1 MQGLRGIAGE
11 QGDAALTENRSG
23 IDAGI
28 DQMHGATGLRH
39 PGLHGLPP
47 CLQTSE
53 GRKQRGVNVQD
64 AAREGVEQGLLDGSA
79 DTGSWLAEQRNIVDT
94 AVGDVYSN
102 ELVDVA
108 SCIGERCVVPFE
120 QLPDTWKRL
129 HSEDKA
135 DYTAPVLWRCTD
147 PCVLGVDYAPQ
158 SDFCAFVV
166 IRLGPLSPGRE

>member
-64 AAREGVEQGLLDGSA
+64 ATREGVEQRLLD
-79 DTGSWLAEQRNIVDT
+79 
-94 AVGDVYSN
+94 
-102 ELVDVA
+102 
-108 SCIGERCVVPFE
+108 
-120 QLPDTWKRL
+120 
-129 HSEDKA
+129 
-135 DYTAPVLWRCTD
+135 D
-147 PCVLGVDYAPQ
+147 PHEARKHHEIDP
-158 SDFCAFVV
+158 
-166 IRLGPLSPGRE
+166 GPLEQSNQFSFGLR